1 VLLSINVTGNVLQ
14 TGAVVIGLINN
25 GRLKQYVTQM
35 HLSIAYPVPLPV
47 NIMCPAVRRMQTEMD
62 SRIRGSNIRECNTL
76 ASNGTVPRMLQLI
89 SGGTRFDRT
98 RFLLDLR
105 LSVSYAV
112 LSKIIGQTDLRQ
124 A

>member
-1 VLLSINVTGNVLQ
+1 
-14 TGAVVIGLINN
+14 
-25 GRLKQYVTQM
+25 
-35 HLSIAYPVPLPV
+35 
-47 NIMCPAVRRMQTEMD
+47 
-62 SRIRGSNIRECNTL
+62 
-76 ASNGTVPRMLQLI
+76 MLQLI